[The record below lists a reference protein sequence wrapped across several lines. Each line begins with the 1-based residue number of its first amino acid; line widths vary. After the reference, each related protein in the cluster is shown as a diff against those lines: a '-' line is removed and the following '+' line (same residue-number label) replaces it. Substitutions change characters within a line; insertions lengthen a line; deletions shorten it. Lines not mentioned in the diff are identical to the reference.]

1 VHAPRA
7 PQTPPHN
14 GATTRAGEASPGG
27 ALNFVRMTDN
37 APFIAVVRDVVR
49 ERAGALAVDEL
60 SYAELWQ
67 QTGRVAHQIAERGV
81 TTGERVAIFSENRRG
96 FVLTYLACLRL
107 GAIAVPTNVL
117 YRAADFG
124 NILSDAEPLLVVGSA
139 QTRPHVPAGVP
150 FIDAAEVES
159 WARDPAFDADPPIA
173 VTADDVAIIIYT
185 SGTTGRAKGAMITHG
200 NLAAIARQIGAAW
213 RWTAADTLLITLPLF
228 HVHGLGAGLNGTL
241 AHGAHAILRER
252 FDVNDV
258 AALLQSGEVTMFFGV
273 PTMYVRFIEKLPAQ
287 TFGRVRLFVSGS
299 AALPADV
306 HIAFEAQFGAS
317 ILERYGSTEFGFPL
331 GNRYDGP
338 RVVGSVGVPMSAEN
352 HVTIVAP
359 GTLDRVPDGEV
370 GELLVSGPNVS
381 AGYWRRPEATADAYV
396 MLDGRRWFR
405 SGDLFR
411 FDPER
416 GVYVVMGRLKEL
428 IISGGFNIYPLEVEA
443 EMRLQPG
450 VRDVALVA
458 MPDPARGELPVAFV
472 EAESGFDSEA
482 FLSSLRE
489 RLASFKVPKA
499 VHIVEALPRNAMGK
513 VEKQR
518 LIASFTQPAGAG
530 TS

>member
-1 VHAPRA
+1 MPDSV
-7 PQTPPHN
+7 
-14 GATTRAGEASPGG
+14 
-27 ALNFVRMTDN
+27 
-37 APFIAVVRDVVR
+37 PFIAVVRDVVR
-49 ERAGALAVDEL
+49 ARAGALALDEL

-67 QTGRVAHQIAERGV
+67 QAGRVAHRLAESGV
-81 TTGERVAIFSENRRG
+81 APGERIAIFSENRRG
-96 FVLTYLACLRL
+96 FVLAYLGALRL

-124 NILSDAEPLLVVGSA
+124 NILSDAAPVLVVGSA
-139 QTRPHVPAGVP
+139 QTRPHVPADVP
-150 FIDAAEVES
+150 FVDAAEVEA
-159 WARDPAFDADPPIA
+159 WALDPANDADPP
-173 VTADDVAIIIYT
+173 VVVDADDVAIIIYT

-200 NLAAIARQIGAAW
+200 NLAAIARQIGGAW
-213 RWTAADTLLITLPLF
+213 HWTAEDTLLLTLPLF

-241 AHGAHAILRER
+241 AAGAHAILRER

-258 AALLQSGEVTMFFGV
+258 ATQLQSGGVTMFFGV
-273 PTMYVRFIEKLPAQ
+273 PTMYVRMIEKLPAQ
-287 TFGRVRLFVSGS
+287 TFDRMRLFVSGS

-306 HIAFEAQFGAS
+306 HVAFEAKFGAS

-352 HVTIVAP
+352 LVAVVAP
-359 GTLDRVPDGEV
+359 GTIDRVPDGDV

-381 AGYWRRPEATADAYV
+381 AGYWQRPEATADAYIA
-396 MLDGRRWFR
+396 LEGRRWFR

-411 FDPER
+411 FDPDR

-472 EAESGFDSEA
+472 EAESDFDSEV
-482 FLSSLRE
+482 FLSALRE
-489 RLASFKVPKA
+489 RLASFKVPKS
-499 VHIVEALPRNAMGK
+499 VYVVEALPRNAMGK

-518 LIASFTQPAGAG
+518 LIATFAQPAGAVK
-530 TS
+530 S

>member
-1 VHAPRA
+1 MPERV
-7 PQTPPHN
+7 
-14 GATTRAGEASPGG
+14 
-27 ALNFVRMTDN
+27 
-37 APFIAVVRDVVR
+37 PFIAVVRDVVR
-49 ERAGALAVDEL
+49 ARADAPALDEL
-60 SYAELWQ
+60 SYAELWRQ
-67 QTGRVAHQIAERGV
+67 AGRVAHQLAARGV
-81 TTGERVAIFSENRRG
+81 RRGERAAIFCENRRG
-96 FVLTYLACLRL
+96 FVLAYLACLRL

-124 NILSDAEPLLVVGSA
+124 NILTDAEPLLVVGSA
-139 QTRPHVPAGVP
+139 QTRPHVPAEVP
-150 FIDAAEVES
+150 FVDAAEIEA
-159 WARDPAFDADPPIA
+159 WAADPAFDADPPVVVA
-173 VTADDVAIIIYT
+173 ADDVAIIIYT

-200 NLAAIARQIGAAW
+200 NLAAIAAQIGAAW
-213 RWTAADTLLITLPLF
+213 RWTSTDTLLLTLPLF

-241 AHGAHAILRER
+241 AAGAHAILRER
-252 FDVNDV
+252 FEINDV
-258 AALLQSGEVTMFFGV
+258 AALLQSGDVTMFFGV
-273 PTMYVRFIEKLPAQ
+273 PTMYVRFIEKLPPQ
-287 TFGRVRLFVSGS
+287 TFDRMRLFVSGS

-306 HIAFEAQFGAS
+306 HVAFEQRFGAS

-338 RVVGSVGVPMSAEN
+338 RVVGSVGVPMSEEN
-352 HVTIVAP
+352 RVTIVAP
-359 GTLDRVPDGEV
+359 GTTDRVNEGDV

-381 AGYWRRPEATADAYV
+381 AGYWRRPDATADAYV

-411 FDPER
+411 LDPAQ

-472 EAESGFDSEA
+472 EAELGFDSEVFVTA
-482 FLSSLRE
+482 LRG

-499 VHIVEALPRNAMGK
+499 VHVVEALPRNAMGK

-518 LIASFTQPAGAG
+518 LIATFAQPAEAG
-530 TS
+530 